1 MNVPFLQ
8 YFYTKSAPKRVGLSH
23 PSIVPYGAFLTKDN
37 KNWPKFDSA
46 ILKKEKTNIA
56 VQINGKT
63 RHVLNLKKDL
73 NTEEIQSFCS
83 QDKKVMK
90 YLNGKKINK
99 VIHVKNKIINFLIQ

>member
-1 MNVPFLQ
+1 MPHISNEC
-8 YFYTKSAPKRVGLSH
+8 LS
-23 PSIVPYGAFLTKDN
+23 LLNLKNDN
-37 KNWPKFDSA
+37 KNWPKFDST